1 MIIFFKQLRMN
12 KEEFLINFTN
22 LFEETEVSQITLQT
36 NFRDLKE
43 WSSLLTLS
51 TIAMCDEEYGLKI
64 TTKEITGA
72 HSVEDLFNLLN
83 NKN

>member
-1 MIIFFKQLRMN
+1 MIFIKQLIMN

-36 NFRDLKE
+36 NYRDLEE

-72 HSVEDLFNLLN
+72 MTVEDLFNILK
-83 NKN
+83 NKH